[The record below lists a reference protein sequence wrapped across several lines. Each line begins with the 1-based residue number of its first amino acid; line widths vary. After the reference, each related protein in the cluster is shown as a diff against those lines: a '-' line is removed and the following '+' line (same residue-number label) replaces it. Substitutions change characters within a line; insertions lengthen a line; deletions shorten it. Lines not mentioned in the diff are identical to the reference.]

1 MSYEKSYLWSWGV
14 GWVSYASKWAYGS
27 IWSGW
32 VWSLSYFEY
41 FGPRWGHL
49 GGEPM
54 LMKCIGT
61 FGFIVGRKENEYV
74 TWEVIYELCI
84 SYEIYKGNI
93 KLCELI
99 SIYYCQWHMW
109 SVKLPLMDS
118 LMKYGKWVVY
128 WNKNNEK

>member
-1 MSYEKSYLWSWGV
+1 
-14 GWVSYASKWAYGS
+14 
-27 IWSGW
+27 
-32 VWSLSYFEY
+32 
-41 FGPRWGHL
+41 
-49 GGEPM
+49 M

-99 SIYYCQWHMW
+99 SIYYCQ
-109 SVKLPLMDS
+109 
-118 LMKYGKWVVY
+118 
-128 WNKNNEK
+128 